1 MPNAE
6 VLGVIGETESTVEE
20 LQKKFPLLDR
30 DIDFVQLVREI
41 TLLPISF
48 KQCCPHVKKLTSTDT
63 VIDFMNIA
71 DMKQA
76 YSQFHLILKLYLTI
90 PMSNATSE
98 RGFST
103 LRRVKSY
110 LRTTLTQQ
118 SLNHL
123 VILHA
128 HKTFLDKLSMKN
140 VERQFIEAV
149 PKQRRSYF
157 GSFGNQ

>member
-6 VLGVIGETESTVEE
+6 VLQNFILAEVIGENESTVEE
-20 LQKKFPLLDR
+20 LQKKFPLLGR

-76 YSQFHLILKLYLTI
+76 YRLQSVSLDSQTVSGY
-90 PMSNATSE
+90 SDE
-98 RGFST
+98 
-103 LRRVKSY
+103 
-110 LRTTLTQQ
+110 
-118 SLNHL
+118 
-123 VILHA
+123 
-128 HKTFLDKLSMKN
+128 
-140 VERQFIEAV
+140 
-149 PKQRRSYF
+149 
-157 GSFGNQ
+157 